1 MTDSIPSGYKPL
13 TSDTLPGYLSSR
25 LTPSCEPGGLPE
37 EWKVSEVGD
46 GNLNMVFIVKGTHKT
61 IIVKQALPW
70 LRAGGEGWPLSLS
83 RAGFEY
89 NVLCQEA
96 KYAGHTL
103 IPQVYFYDPEMAL
116 FAMEYLTPH
125 VILRKELINGK
136 KFPKLAEDIGRFL
149 AQTLF
154 NTSDIGMSA
163 EQKKALTAEFALNHE
178 LCKITEDLIFTEPY
192 YNAERNNWTSPELD
206 DAVHKAWADVEMIQ
220 VAMRYKYKFM
230 TEAQALL
237 HGDLHSGSIM
247 VTDTDTKVIDPEFG
261 FMGPMAFDIGNYIG
275 NLLLAYFSRPGWD
288 ANEQRRADYQEWL
301 LQQIVQTWSVFTREF
316 RQLWDN
322 KTQGDAW
329 STEMYQ
335 QNRAALEDA
344 QDQFFATLLED
355 SLVNAGMEMNR
366 RIIGFAGVAELKQ
379 IENTE
384 LRAGCERRA
393 LTMARDLIVNA
404 RQFKNMDSVIQS
416 AKVK

>member
-1 MTDSIPSGYKPL
+1 
-13 TSDTLPGYLSSR
+13 
-25 LTPSCEPGGLPE
+25 
-37 EWKVSEVGD
+37 
-46 GNLNMVFIVKGTHKT
+46 MV
-61 IIVKQALPW
+61 
-70 LRAGGEGWPLSLS
+70 
-83 RAGFEY
+83 
-89 NVLCQEA
+89 
-96 KYAGHTL
+96 
-103 IPQVYFYDPEMAL
+103 
-116 FAMEYLTPH
+116 
-125 VILRKELINGK
+125 
-136 KFPKLAEDIGRFL
+136 
-149 AQTLF
+149 
-154 NTSDIGMSA
+154 
-163 EQKKALTAEFALNHE
+163 
-178 LCKITEDLIFTEPY
+178 
-192 YNAERNNWTSPELD
+192 NWTSPELD

>member
-1 MTDSIPSGYKPL
+1 
-13 TSDTLPGYLSSR
+13 
-25 LTPSCEPGGLPE
+25 
-37 EWKVSEVGD
+37 
-46 GNLNMVFIVKGTHKT
+46 
-61 IIVKQALPW
+61 
-70 LRAGGEGWPLSLS
+70 
-83 RAGFEY
+83 
-89 NVLCQEA
+89 
-96 KYAGHTL
+96 
-103 IPQVYFYDPEMAL
+103 
-116 FAMEYLTPH
+116 
-125 VILRKELINGK
+125 
-136 KFPKLAEDIGRFL
+136 
-149 AQTLF
+149 
-154 NTSDIGMSA
+154 
-163 EQKKALTAEFALNHE
+163 
-178 LCKITEDLIFTEPY
+178 
-192 YNAERNNWTSPELD
+192 
-206 DAVHKAWADVEMIQ
+206 
-220 VAMRYKYKFM
+220 
-230 TEAQALL
+230 
-237 HGDLHSGSIM
+237 M

-275 NLLLAYFSRPGWD
+275 NHLLAYFSRPGWD